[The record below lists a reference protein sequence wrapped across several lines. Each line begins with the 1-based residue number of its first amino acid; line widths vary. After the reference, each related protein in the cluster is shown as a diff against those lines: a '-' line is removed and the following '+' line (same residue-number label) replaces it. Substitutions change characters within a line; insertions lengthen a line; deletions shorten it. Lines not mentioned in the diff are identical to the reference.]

1 MKEQLAALYALQKLD
16 SDMDALKRKFAALD
30 KGAAEKAAY
39 DAANAAFKELDHALH
54 GVSGM
59 LKDTEL
65 EQKAVEE
72 KRASEETKLYS
83 GSVRNPKELTAMQ
96 EEVEML
102 VRQRDRL
109 DEKIVLLMEEVE
121 SAKQHQAVAKK
132 ALSVA
137 RAALK
142 AKVAQAQTAA
152 DEMSAVAQKL
162 TAYRKQAVKPI
173 PEPLMKRYDVLRA
186 ANHGVGI
193 AAIVDG
199 NTCDG
204 CRMGLP
210 SQVVT
215 RVRLGKDIETCL
227 NCGRM
232 LCEGDAKK

>member
-16 SDMDALKRKFAALD
+16 SGMDALKRKFAVLD

-54 GVSGM
+54 GHSGM

-72 KRASEETKLYS
+72 KRAAEEKKLYS
-83 GSVRNPKELTAMQ
+83 GTVRNPKEMTAMQ
-96 EEVEML
+96 EEIEML
-102 VRQRDRL
+102 ARQRSRL

-121 SAKQHQAVAKK
+121 SAKQHQVVAKK

-142 AKVAQAQTAA
+142 AKLAVAQASAS
-152 DEMSAVAQKL
+152 EMSATAQKL
-162 TAYRKQAVKPI
+162 TAYREQAVKPI
-173 PEPLMKRYDVLRA
+173 PAPLLRRYDELRR
-186 ANHGVGI
+186 ANQGIGI
-193 AAIVDG
+193 APVLDG
-199 NTCDG
+199 NTCGG

-210 SQVVT
+210 SQIIT
-215 RVRLGKDIETCL
+215 RLHLGKDIETCL

-232 LCEGDAKK
+232 LCEGEPKK

>member
-1 MKEQLAALYALQKLD
+1 MKEQLAELYALQKID
-16 SDMDALKRKFAALD
+16 SGVDALKRKFAALD
-30 KGAAEKAAY
+30 KGAGEKTSY

-72 KRASEETKLYS
+72 KRAAEEKKLYS
-83 GSVRNPKELTAMQ
+83 GTVRNPKELTAMQ

-102 VRQRDRL
+102 ARQRGRL
-109 DEKIVLLMEEVE
+109 DEKIILLMDEVE
-121 SAKQHQAVAKK
+121 MAKQHQLAAKK
-132 ALSVA
+132 TLSAA

-142 AKVAQAQTAA
+142 AKLAIAQSAY
-152 DEMSAVAQKL
+152 DEMSAMGQRLMAH
-162 TAYRKQAVKPI
+162 RKEAEKKI
-173 PEPLMKRYDVLRA
+173 PAPLLQRYNSLRA
-186 ANHGVGI
+186 ANQGVGI
-193 AAIVDG
+193 AAVVDG

-210 SQVVT
+210 SQIVT

>member
-1 MKEQLAALYALQKLD
+1 MKEQLADLYALQKID
-16 SDMDALKRKFAALD
+16 SGMDALKRKFAALD
-30 KGAAEKAAY
+30 KGASEKAAY

-54 GVSGM
+54 GTSGM

-72 KRASEETKLYS
+72 KRAAEEKKLY
-83 GSVRNPKELTAMQ
+83 GGTVRNPKELTAMQ

-102 VRQRDRL
+102 ARQRSRL

-121 SAKQHQAVAKK
+121 LAKQHQVAAKK
-132 ALSVA
+132 TLSAA

-142 AKVAQAQTAA
+142 AKVAVAQTSA
-152 DEMSAVAQKL
+152 DEMSAIAQKL
-162 TAYRKQAVKPI
+162 TAYRKEAVKKI
-173 PEPLMKRYDVLRA
+173 PESLLKRYDELRR
-186 ANHGVGI
+186 ANQGIGI
-193 AAIVDG
+193 AAVVDG

-210 SQVVT
+210 SQIVT
-215 RVRLGKDIETCL
+215 RVRLGKDFETCL
-227 NCGRM
+227 NCGRL

>member
-1 MKEQLAALYALQKLD
+1 MKEQLADLYALQKID
-16 SDMDALKRKFAALD
+16 SGMDALKRKFAALD
-30 KGAAEKAAY
+30 KGAAEKTAY
-39 DAANAAFKELDHALH
+39 DAANAAFKELDAALH

-72 KRASEETKLYS
+72 KRASEEKKLYS
-83 GSVRNPKELTAMQ
+83 GTVRNPKELTAMQ

-102 VRQRDRL
+102 ARQKSRL
-109 DEKIVLLMEEVE
+109 DEKILLLMDEVE
-121 SAKQHQAVAKK
+121 MAKQHQAAAKK
-132 ALSVA
+132 TLSAA

-142 AKVAQAQTAA
+142 AKLAIAQTAY
-152 DEMSAVAQKL
+152 DEMSAMGQRL
-162 TAYRKQAVKPI
+162 MAYRKEAAKKI
-173 PEPLMKRYDVLRA
+173 PESLMKRYEALRQQ
-186 ANHGVGI
+186 NQGIGI

-210 SQVVT
+210 SQIVT

>member
-16 SDMDALKRKFAALD
+16 SGMDALKRKFAALD
-30 KGAAEKAAY
+30 KGAAEKVAQ

-59 LKDTEL
+59 LKATEL
-65 EQKAVEE
+65 ERTAVEE
-72 KRASEETKLYS
+72 KRASEDTKLYS

-96 EEVEML
+96 AEVEML
-102 VRQRDRL
+102 IKQRERL
-109 DEKIVLLMEEVE
+109 DEQIDQLKEDAET
-121 SAKQHQAVAKK
+121 AKQHQMVAKK

-137 RAALK
+137 KAAYK
-142 AKVAQAQTAA
+142 AKFAAAQVAAG
-152 DEMSAVAQKL
+152 EMSAIAQKL
-162 TAYRKQAVKPI
+162 TAYRIQAIEKI
-173 PEPLMKRYDVLRA
+173 PAPLLKEYDRLRA
-186 ANHGVGI
+186 ANQGIGI
-193 AAIVDG
+193 AAVVDG

-210 SQVVT
+210 SQIVT

>member
-1 MKEQLAALYALQKLD
+1 MKEQLADLYALQKID
-16 SDMDALKRKFAALD
+16 SGIEALKRKFAALD
-30 KGAAEKAAY
+30 KGAAEKAAF
-39 DAANAAFKELDHALH
+39 DAANVAFKELDHALH
-54 GVSGM
+54 ATSGM

-72 KRASEETKLYS
+72 KRAAEEKKLYS
-83 GSVRNPKELTAMQ
+83 GTVRNPKELTAMQ

-102 VRQRDRL
+102 ARQRARL
-109 DEKIVLLMEEVE
+109 DEKIILLLEEVE
-121 SAKQHQAVAKK
+121 TAKQHQVAAKK
-132 ALSVA
+132 AVSVA

-142 AKVAQAQTAA
+142 AKHEVAQTAY
-152 DEMSAVAQKL
+152 DEMSAMGQKL
-162 TAYRKQAVKPI
+162 TAYRNVAVKKI
-173 PEPLMKRYDVLRA
+173 PEPLLKRYDQLRH
-186 ANHGVGI
+186 ANHGIGI
-193 AAIVDG
+193 AAVVDG

-210 SQVVT
+210 SQIVT

>member
-16 SDMDALKRKFAALD
+16 SGMDALKRKFAVLD
-30 KGAAEKAAY
+30 KGAVEKAAY

-54 GVSGM
+54 GHSGM

-72 KRASEETKLYS
+72 KRAEVETKLYS

-102 VRQRDRL
+102 VRQRTRL
-109 DEKIVLLMEEVE
+109 EEKTVLLIDEVE
-121 SAKQHQAVAKK
+121 AAKQHQAVAKK
-132 ALSVA
+132 ALSAA

-142 AKVAQAQTAA
+142 AKVAMAQTAA
-152 DEMSAVAQKL
+152 DEMSATAQKL
-162 TAYRKQAVKPI
+162 TAYRNKAVKEI
-173 PEPLMKRYDVLRA
+173 PEPLMERYKTLRA
-186 ANHGVGI
+186 ANQGIGI
-193 AAIVDG
+193 AAVVDG
-199 NTCDG
+199 NTCGG

-210 SQVVT
+210 SQIIT
-215 RVRLGKDIETCL
+215 RMRLGRDIETCP